1 MSKIFTFIV
10 GVILAMPALA
20 KEIIT
25 VYSPYSA
32 GHAGT
37 AASHRVFEV
46 ANNNQS
52 RYQFMLELKPGAQGI
67 IALRTMTEA
76 PSTRLAIINASFV
89 ENVDN
94 GKIHE
99 QDYVPVHVDGNACWA
114 VATTY
119 GNEKLGLASIK
130 GLNEIMVGTVG
141 VGNATHLTALQ
152 IGEKYNIPVKYVGF
166 KSNYDA
172 LINMVGNNGVNFI
185 LERVSVI
192 NQFRDKNPK
201 MQMLA
206 MSCPKRHPEAP
217 NVKTLIEQGV
227 TAPYV
232 FNTVVAGRAMPE
244 DKRQELGKIL
254 GQATLQVGAEEIRRL
269 SDMRP
274 SIFDNVSV
282 DDFHRQNV
290 STVRALRQKHKSAII
305 ETRD

>member
-10 GVILAMPALA
+10 GVIFAMSALA
-20 KEIIT
+20 KETIT
-25 VYSPYSA
+25 VFSPYSA

-46 ANNNQS
+46 ANSIQS
-52 RYQFMLELKPGAQGI
+52 RYQFILELKPGAQGT
-67 IALRTMTEA
+67 IALRTMAEN

-89 ENVDN
+89 ESVDN
-94 GKIHE
+94 GQIHE
-99 QDYVPVHVDGNACWA
+99 QDYVPIHVDGNACWA
-114 VATTY
+114 VATTH
-119 GNEKLGLASIK
+119 GDEKLGLASIK

-152 IGEKYNIPVKYVGF
+152 VGEKYNIPVRYVGF

-172 LINMVGNNGVNFI
+172 FINMVGNNGVNFI
-185 LERVSVI
+185 LERVSLI

-201 MQMLA
+201 MQVLA

-217 NVKTLIEQGV
+217 TVKTLVEQGI

-232 FNTVVAGRAMPE
+232 FNTVVAGRAMPD

-254 GQATLQVGAEEIRRL
+254 DQATLQVGAEEIRKL

-282 DDFHRQNV
+282 DEFHRQNI
-290 STVRALRQKHKSAII
+290 STVRTLRQKHKAAIVQ
-305 ETRD
+305 TRE

>member
-10 GVILAMPALA
+10 GVILAMPALS

-67 IALRTMTEA
+67 IALRTMTET

-94 GKIHE
+94 GKIQE

-114 VATTY
+114 VATTH

-172 LINMVGNNGVNFI
+172 LINMIGNNGVNFI

-254 GQATLQVGAEEIRRL
+254 DQATLQVGAEEIRRL

-282 DDFHRQNV
+282 EDFHRQNV